1 MITYSEIA
9 KKYSEISKF
18 YYLFAGILRETS
30 KEHAN
35 LEWHNEIEKSKSWIH
50 IGIKVRIIC
59 EN

>member
-1 MITYSEIA
+1 MYCTYHVQVMITYSEIA

-35 LEWHNEIEKSKSWIH
+35 LEWHNEIEKSKS
-50 IGIKVRIIC
+50 
-59 EN
+59 